1 MNDINRYGRVRRHQ
15 NLLTHPSEIV
25 SSVPA
30 KVGLLTV
37 QTTKVGFKKTLQNN
51 MKFKKYTAVNL

>member
-30 KVGLLTV
+30 KVEVITTFQKPIHH
-37 QTTKVGFKKTLQNN
+37 QTGNNKTKMYERYK
-51 MKFKKYTAVNL
+51 